1 MCVLGR
7 GMRAHSKMIALG
19 KRRRALS
26 LALFFSI
33 LAAETS
39 YGGSVFLPYASEQ
52 YEHNSNVFAL
62 PNSSAALAANG
73 DPRLGDSDL
82 KTVAGFEEDY
92 VWDRQRLYSTLEGR
106 YFRYDHLDELTH
118 YEYLAKAGLDWKL
131 FSAFDGT
138 FLGSLE
144 RYMASFANRDT
155 QTALA
160 INLERHAIG
169 KFNFHISS
177 EWRLETSVDYHDLD
191 APIQGFPNY
200 GLTETTGLV
209 ALKYLGFSNLT
220 YGVSADY
227 TDGKYRN
234 APLIGT
240 YNQTDLD
247 LTAAYAATGLS
258 TFDGSVGHTERNQD
272 LNQGNVSAITG
283 GLGYSRRF
291 SGKTSIRV
299 GYTRAVNS
307 YIGAGGSELDSTL
320 NAMFN
325 YQATFKTGLAF
336 GVSETWSKFTGQ
348 TIPGSDVLGR
358 SDRSPAATFKLNYQ
372 ATRWLLIQPY
382 ASYAR
387 RSSTIELYN
396 YSGTVIGIEVLA
408 KKPAPSAR

>member
-1 MCVLGR
+1 MFGFD
-7 GMRAHSKMIALG
+7 
-19 KRRRALS
+19 KRWRALS
-26 LALFFSI
+26 FPLLFSI
-33 LAAETS
+33 LAAGTA

-62 PNSSAALAANG
+62 PNSSAAFAANG
-73 DPRLGDSDL
+73 DSRLSDSDL

-92 VWDRQRLYSTLEGR
+92 VWDRQRLYSTVEGR
-106 YFRYDHLDELTH
+106 YFRYDHFDELSH
-118 YEYLAKAGLDWKL
+118 YEYSAKAGLDWKL
-131 FSAFDGT
+131 LSAFDGT
-138 FLGSLE
+138 FLGSFE

-169 KFNFHISS
+169 KFNFHISP

-191 APIQGFPNY
+191 APVQGFPNY
-200 GLTETTGLV
+200 GLSETTGLV

-227 TDGKYRN
+227 IDGKYRN
-234 APLIGT
+234 APLVGT
-240 YNQTDLD
+240 YNQTDVD

-258 TFDGSVGHTERNQD
+258 TFDGSVGRTQRNQD

-283 GLGYSRRF
+283 ELGYSRRF

-307 YIGAGGSELDSTL
+307 YIGAGGSELDSIL
-320 NAMFN
+320 NATFN
-325 YQATFKTGLAF
+325 FQATYKTGLAF
-336 GVSETWSKFTGQ
+336 GFSETWSKFTGQ

-358 SDRSPAATFKLNYQ
+358 RDRSPAATFKLNYQ

-387 RSSTIELYN
+387 RSSNFELYN
-396 YSGTVIGIEVLA
+396 YSGTIIGIEVLA
-408 KKPAPSAR
+408 KKPAPPAR

>member
-1 MCVLGR
+1 
-7 GMRAHSKMIALG
+7 MIALD
-19 KRRRALS
+19 KRWCALS
-26 LALFFSI
+26 LPLFFGI

-62 PNSSAALAANG
+62 PNSAAAVAFNG

-92 VWDRQRLYSTLEGR
+92 LWDRQRLYGTLEGR
-106 YFRYDHLDELTH
+106 YFRYDHFDELSH

-131 FSAFDGT
+131 LSAFDGT
-138 FLGSLE
+138 FLGSFE
-144 RYMASFANRDT
+144 RYMAPFANRDT

-160 INLERHAIG
+160 VNLERHGIG
-169 KFNFHISS
+169 KFNFHISP

-227 TDGKYRN
+227 IDGKYRN

-240 YNQTDLD
+240 YNQTDVD

-283 GLGYSRRF
+283 ALGYSRRF

-325 YQATFKTGLAF
+325 YQATFKTGLSF
-336 GVSETWSKFTGQ
+336 GVSEIWSKFTGQ

-358 SDRSPAATFKLNYQ
+358 RDRSPAATFKLNYQ
-372 ATRWLLIQPY
+372 ATRWMLIQPY
-382 ASYAR
+382 ASYSR
-387 RSSTIELYN
+387 RSSNFELYN
-396 YSGTVIGIEVLA
+396 YSGTIIGIEVLA
-408 KKPAPSAR
+408 KKPAPPAR